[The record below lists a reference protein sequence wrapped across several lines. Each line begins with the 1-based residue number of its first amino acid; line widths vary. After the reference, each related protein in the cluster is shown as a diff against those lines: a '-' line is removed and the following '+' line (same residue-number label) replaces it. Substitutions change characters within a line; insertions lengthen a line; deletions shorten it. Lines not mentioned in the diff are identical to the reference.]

1 MRREAKG
8 LALLLKVACRKNK
21 INKGCSVP
29 AMSMDINFPH
39 PTQIF
44 SLRAC
49 RNDDAVDLLA
59 VGGEHS
65 VDILL
70 VVRAP
75 PSSLLYIPSYT
86 PRPTHSA
93 LVSHPFTSV
102 HASLHLHG
110 HLPLF
115 LPLPVTNGCS
125 SEDFTRLRCPH
136 YSIA

>member
-1 MRREAKG
+1 
-8 LALLLKVACRKNK
+8 
-21 INKGCSVP
+21 
-29 AMSMDINFPH
+29 MSMDINFSH

-65 VDILL
+65 VDVLL
-70 VVRAP
+70 VVRALNVSPLYPLIP
-75 PSSLLYIPSYT
+75 PS
-86 PRPTHSA
+86 PTHSA
-93 LVSHPFTSV
+93 LVSHPFTLV

-115 LPLPVTNGCS
+115 LPLSVTNGFS
-125 SEDFTRLRCPH
+125 SEPFTWLRCPH
-136 YSIA
+136 HSID